1 MEQKLTKELLLQY
14 ANHSSEKVRTAY
26 LKRICDELL
35 KGKNGLLNLKDVTS
49 YEHKKCSVTS
59 LFKLLPLR
67 ALLKAGEEGIWE
79 NFFAVVSNPNG
90 YDTEVFNAVLK
101 LYRHEQTPP
110 QIKERCLQWL
120 QIDRTGI
127 LPSSIL
133 PSLLK
138 RPYDDQ
144 LVNLALEKCKKGI
157 DFPAACFIANID
169 DEELDLKLKLI
180 KAVIGQKISNINRG
194 LARAL
199 LNDLS
204 RLSPEMS
211 QRFAVPV
218 IETVIAAYKDL
229 PEKFEVEEGDLK
241 LIALFQ
247 HEGLISSKHYCELLG
262 VLADGGNDTMAFLL
276 TDLLPGLMT
285 CLKEDKKNFALVN
298 KTLQKV
304 FALQDSTLRAEALY
318 VHACVARFMK
328 LDKDFKINHFETFK
342 RDLFR
347 HAGIFKDACIPRFE
361 NCYAIWFNLDD
372 ACFWELVKK
381 TPMYYSEKIIKLLNF
396 AADKMPQGWKKVF
409 DTMDWE
415 YLRNPKS
422 VILTL
427 IDYIVKPEYDAIRID
442 AGNALH
448 QLLHYHF
455 DNIDADCI
463 FDKLKKYNLEKMFK
477 VLRLEDPQEIAEIL
491 ELLNK

>member
-1 MEQKLTKELLLQY
+1 MEQKLTKDLLLQY

-26 LKRICDELL
+26 LDRICDELL

-49 YEHKKCSVTS
+49 CERKNCSVTS

-110 QIKERCLQWL
+110 QIKERCWQWL
-120 QIDRTGI
+120 QIDRSAVQLST
-127 LPSSIL
+127 IL

-138 RPYDDQ
+138 RPYDDK
-144 LVNLALEKCKKGI
+144 LVNLALEKCKKDI
-157 DFPAACFIANID
+157 NLFVADLIANID

-180 KAVIGQKISNINRG
+180 KAVIGQKVSNINSY
-194 LARAL
+194 LAGKL
-199 LNDLS
+199 LNGLS
-204 RLSPEMS
+204 SLSPERS
-211 QRFAVPV
+211 KKYAVTV
-218 IETVIAAYKDL
+218 IETVIAALKDL
-229 PEKFEVEEGDLK
+229 PEKFEVKERDIK
-241 LIALFQ
+241 LILQ
-247 HEGLISSKHYCELLG
+247 LQSEVLISPAHYIELLNT
-262 VLADGGNDTMAFLL
+262 LIDGCDYSVFRLEG
-276 TDLLPGLMT
+276 LLPGLMS
-285 CLKEDKKNFALVN
+285 CLKEDKKNFVLVN

-304 FALQDSTLRAEALY
+304 LALDDLSLRLEALY
-318 VHACVARFMK
+318 IHACVARFLK
-328 LDKDFKINHFETFK
+328 NDKDFQINHYEEFK
-342 RDLFR
+342 QLLHQYSKDLST
-347 HAGIFKDACIPRFE
+347 GTSSRFE
-361 NCYAIWFNLDD
+361 DCYTIWFSLDEE
-372 ACFWELVKK
+372 CFFQLVKIA
-381 TPMYYSEKIIKLLNF
+381 PMFGSKEICKLLNLV
-396 AADKMPQGWKKVF
+396 ADKMPQGWKKVY
-409 DTMDWE
+409 DMMDYE
-415 YLRNPKS
+415 DLINPKS

-448 QLLHYHF
+448 QLLKYRF
-455 DNIDADCI
+455 DNEDADCI
-463 FDKLKKYNLEKMFK
+463 FDKLKKFNLEKMFT

>member
-1 MEQKLTKELLLQY
+1 MEQKLTKDLLLQY

-26 LKRICDELL
+26 LDRICDELL

-49 YEHKKCSVTS
+49 CERKNCSVTS

-90 YDTEVFNAVLK
+90 YDTEVFNAILK

-110 QIKERCLQWL
+110 QIKERCWQWL
-120 QIDRTGI
+120 EDDRRGVR
-127 LPSSIL
+127 LSSVFS
-133 PSLLK
+133 SLLK
-138 RPYDDQ
+138 EPYDDK
-144 LVNLALEKCKKGI
+144 LIDLAIKKCQKGI
-157 DFPAACFIANID
+157 EADFPVAHYIAIFPY
-169 DEELDLKLKLI
+169 EELDLKLKLI
-180 KAVIGQKISNINRG
+180 KAVIGQKISNINRD

-204 RLSPEMS
+204 HLSPEMS
-211 QRFAVPV
+211 EKYAGAV
-218 IETVIAAYKDL
+218 IETMIAALKNL
-229 PEKFEVEEGDLK
+229 PEKFEVEEK
-241 LIALFQ
+241 YIELIPHFQ
-247 HEGLISSKHYCELLG
+247 REALISPAHYIELLNT
-262 VLADGGNDTMAFLL
+262 LADGCDYSAFRL
-276 TDLLPGLMT
+276 TELLPGLMT
-285 CLKEDKKNFALVN
+285 CLYEDKKNFALVN
-298 KTLQKV
+298 NTLQKV
-304 FALQDSTLRAEALY
+304 LALDDLGLRHEALY
-318 VHACVARFMK
+318 IQACVARFLK
-328 LDKDFKINHFETFK
+328 YDKDFKTNHFEEFK
-342 RDLFR
+342 QYLYRY
-347 HAGIFKDACIPRFE
+347 AGDFLLDVSSRFGD
-361 NCYAIWFNLDD
+361 CYAIWFNLDE
-372 ACFWELVKK
+372 ACFFQLVKN
-381 TPMYYSEKIIKLLNF
+381 TPMDSKEIIKLLNF

-442 AGNALH
+442 AANALH
-448 QLLHYHF
+448 QLLNYRF

-477 VLRLEDPQEIAEIL
+477 VLRKEDPQEIAEIL